1 MSQYSIKY
9 PIVCIDLNQVKDS
22 GVVVVFEADHLRF
35 FKGTCE
41 FIEQNMKHA
50 QFCDMQGEVYV
61 LTGIDYEMKGIR
73 RLFNFLFSSH
83 EIGMLKL
90 RKTSLHF
97 SLNQFKEQCK
107 ELIMLES
114 IEEAWQR
121 ECEEIDQAKT
131 FEDALCRFGLGWHD
145 DVVE

>member
-1 MSQYSIKY
+1 MNQHTIKY

-22 GVVVVFEADHLRF
+22 GVVVVFEAGQLRF

-41 FIEQNMKHA
+41 FIEKNMKHA
-50 QFCDMQGEVYV
+50 QFCDMQGEIYI
-61 LTGIDYEMKGIR
+61 LTGVYYEIKWIR
-73 RLFNFLFSSH
+73 RLFNSLFSSH
-83 EIGMLKL
+83 EIGRLKF
-90 RKTSLHF
+90 RKTTLHLSLD
-97 SLNQFKEQCK
+97 QFKEQCK

-145 DVVE
+145 DIVQ